1 MALNSLLPT
10 TVVGSYAQP
19 HWLIDKE
26 KLGSTVPRVRMH
38 EVWRVSAPYL
48 EEAQNDATLLAV
60 RDMERA
66 GIDIVTDGEMRRESY
81 SNRFATAV
89 DGIDQDNPATIIG
102 RAGKPTRVPRI
113 VSKIRRRDPV
123 EVEAVRFLRQATDR
137 TIKITVPGPFTMAQQ
152 AHNEFYDDDEEMAM
166 DFAAAVNEEL
176 RDLVA
181 AGADIVQLDE
191 PWMQAMPDVAER
203 YAVAAINRAFE
214 GINGA
219 KAIHVC
225 FGYAALVKDKSA
237 KGYAFLSQLNDTSAD
252 MISIEA
258 AQPRLDLG
266 ILKEIASDKAVIL
279 GVLDLGTSAVESADE
294 VAGRIRNALEFI
306 PAERIIPAPDCG
318 MKYLERDVAFGKLS
332 ALSEGASIVRREL
345 TG

>member
-1 MALNSLLPT
+1 MTHSLLPT

-38 EVWRVSAPYL
+38 EVWRVPAPYL

-66 GIDIVTDGEMRRESY
+66 GIDILTDGEIRRESY

-89 DGIDQDNPATIIG
+89 DGIDQENPAEIIG

-113 VSKIRRRDPV
+113 IGKIKRRNAV
-123 EVEAVRFLRQATDR
+123 EVDAVKFLRQATDR
-137 TIKITVPGPFTMAQQ
+137 RIKITVPGPFTMAQQ

-176 RDLVA
+176 KELVA

-203 YAVAAINRAFE
+203 YAVAAINWAFE
-214 GINGA
+214 GVEAA

-237 KGYAFLSQLNDTSAD
+237 KGYAFLSELNDTSAD

-258 AQPRLDLG
+258 AQPKLDLG

-279 GVLDLGTSAVESADE
+279 GVLDLGTSVVESADE
-294 VAGRIRNALEFI
+294 VAGRIRQALEFI
-306 PAERIIPAPDCG
+306 PVERIIPAPDCG

-345 TG
+345 AS